1 VLDNTLDAAGLLLC
15 STLCL
20 ALVAGFL
27 VFVPLTCAMLVNVVS
42 GYVHWLEDLP

>member
-1 VLDNTLDAAGLLLC
+1 VLDDTLDAAGLLLS

-27 VFVPLTCAMLVNVVS
+27 VFVPLTCVMLAIVVS
-42 GYVHWLEDLP
+42 RYIYGSGDLP